1 MYFKNWNYLYYLII
15 DVENAFLNFVVDL
28 SCSVDKGLLNIGGGL
43 GWSLHE
49 NETMFAGKCFTFFF
63 FDITTGLQITEKKIS
78 IIKSDSFKFFRVKLF
93 LTDKSTKF
101 DYWQFKALILSK
113 NDFSP

>member
-28 SCSVDKGLLNIGGGL
+28 SCSVDKSLLNIGGRL
-43 GWSLHE
+43 GWSLHK

-63 FDITTGLQITEKKIS
+63 FDITTGLQITEIIFWKIS
-78 IIKSDSFKFFRVKLF
+78 LKKCFKGFEPLISDEHDDHIRVGML
-93 LTDKSTKF
+93 SG
-101 DYWQFKALILSK
+101 IL
-113 NDFSP
+113 